1 MGIIHHLTTIIRCST
16 SPDGLKRD
24 AITLMTSLSKGS
36 ANNIIAMCDYG
47 AYQTIID
54 VLLHSTDELL
64 LASLRCMLSIISS
77 VHQIGSKARF
87 WSKVRSKLRILQNP
101 KIGRSEDA
109 TDQTDY
115 HCEIRVLR
123 STGSTCLCT

>member
-77 VHQIGSKARF
+77 VHQIGSKAGF
-87 WSKVRSKLRILQNP
+87 YTK
-101 KIGRSEDA
+101 
-109 TDQTDY
+109 
-115 HCEIRVLR
+115 VLR
-123 STGSTCLCT
+123 CLIWSSNCM